1 MPFFPAR
8 RSLQHF
14 RSLESAKNHI
24 RYGESIFCP
33 FPSPESPD
41 HGTCGEP
48 LIDSF
53 RCQITIPE
61 EIIVIHGLSSAEVEE
76 RRRQGLANK
85 EISPPTKTVG
95 QIFKSNIFTYFNA
108 IFIALAI
115 FAITAGAWEK
125 LTFMGIVI
133 SNTAIGIVQE
143 LRSKKVLDK
152 MALLTERKCAVV
164 RDGAEQTVGV
174 HDTVQGDAVIFRAGS
189 QIFADATIVD
199 GDVVANEA
207 LITGEADEIPK
218 KPGDSLISGS
228 FIMSGQCVAELT
240 AVGENSFASKLTIE
254 AKKSKN
260 RGKSEMMAALTR
272 FAMVMGILFIPL
284 GVAMI
289 VKEFFILDQSYR
301 DGVVH
306 TVGALGGMI
315 PQGLYLL
322 TSLALMTAIV
332 RLVKKRTLVHEMSC
346 IETLARVDT
355 LCVDKTGTIT
365 ENKMTVED
373 VVPIASLSVS
383 NIAGMMSDYVFAHQ
397 ADNDTMLALKRYFT
411 GATTRKAVTTL
422 PFTSSRKYGAVTF
435 AEGDSYLLGAPDV
448 ILGDRFHA
456 LASTVNEYSAKGC
469 RVLLLA
475 AYAGDISAYPLDGA
489 ATPLALIL
497 LANKIRDEAPETFR
511 FFAENNVAI
520 KVISGDNAMAVSEVA
535 RRAGIAGADRY
546 IDARELDTD
555 EKIVAAANEYTVF
568 GRVTPEQKK
577 KLIRAMRKAGH
588 TVAMTGDGVNDVLAL
603 KEADCSVAM
612 ASGSD
617 IAAQASH
624 IVLLDSD
631 FSAMPSIVAEGR
643 RVINNIERSAALYVW
658 KNIFSLVL
666 AVITLI
672 FTVPYP
678 IDATHLTIIAVLTTG
693 FPSFILALEPN
704 KNLVRGHFMRNVL
717 VRTIP
722 AALTALIVVIGM
734 MLINTAVALP
744 FEQLSAVCFVLL
756 GIVGLLMLYSTSM
769 PFNALRAVLSAGM
782 TVGFIVVSVIG
793 MAMSVAVFSLVPL
806 EAKAGAILAVLAVL
820 TVPSYVGIHIMTQ
833 RVGERISAFLAKRR
847 AVKEAK
853 EASVG

>member
-1 MPFFPAR
+1 MNDD
-8 RSLQHF
+8 L
-14 RSLESAKNHI
+14 LESTFSETAQDKP
-24 RYGESIFCP
+24 R
-33 FPSPESPD
+33 
-41 HGTCGEP
+41 
-48 LIDSF
+48 
-53 RCQITIPE
+53 
-61 EIIVIHGLSSAEVEE
+61 GLGLTFAEVAE
-76 RRRQGLANK
+76 RKQKGLDNK
-85 EISPPTKTVG
+85 EIEPPTKTVA
-95 QIFKSNIFTYFNA
+95 QIFKSNILTYFNA

-143 LRSKKVLDK
+143 LRSKRELDK
-152 MALLTERKCAVV
+152 MALLTEQKCTVV
-164 RDGAEQTVGV
+164 REGGEMTVGV
-174 HDTVQGDAVIFRAGS
+174 HDTVQGDYVVFRAGS
-189 QIFADATIVD
+189 QIFADAVIVD
-199 GDVVANEA
+199 GNVVANEA

-218 KPGDSLISGS
+218 KPGDELISGS
-228 FIMSGQCVAELT
+228 FIMSGHCVAELT

-272 FAMVMGILFIPL
+272 FAKVMGILFIPL
-284 GVAMI
+284 GVAMVI
-289 VKEFFILDQSYR
+289 KEFFILDQSYR

-365 ENKMTVED
+365 ENKMAVED
-373 VVPIASLSVS
+373 VVPIAAGLSINHVT
-383 NIAGMMSDYVFAHQ
+383 GMMSDYVYAHQ
-397 ADNDTMLALKRYFT
+397 ADNDTMIALKRYFT
-411 GATTRKAVTTL
+411 GTTTRKAASIL
-422 PFTSSRKYGAVTF
+422 PFTSSLKYGAVTF
-435 AEGDSYLLGAPDV
+435 EEGDSYLLGAPDV
-448 ILGDRFHA
+448 VF
-456 LASTVNEYSAKGC
+456 ASRYGTISPIVDEYSAKGC

-475 AYAGDISAYPLDGA
+475 AYNGDVKQ
-489 ATPLALIL
+489 TPLTGSVTPVALIL
-497 LANKIRDEAPETFR
+497 LANKIRDEAPATFKY
-511 FFAENNVAI
+511 FADNNVAI

-535 RRAGIAGADRY
+535 RRAGIEGAEHY

-555 EKIVAAANEYTVF
+555 EKIAAAANEYTVF
-568 GRVTPEQKK
+568 GRVKPEQKK
-577 KLIRAMRKAGH
+577 KLIRSMRHAGH

-666 AVITLI
+666 TIITII
-672 FTVPYP
+672 FVVAYP
-678 IDATHLTIIAVLTTG
+678 IDASHLTLISILTTG
-693 FPSFILALEPN
+693 VPSFILALEPN
-704 KNLVRGHFMRNVL
+704 ENLVRGHFMKNVL

-722 AALTALIVVIGM
+722 AALTALLVIVGM
-734 MLINTAVALP
+734 MIINTTVGMSDN
-744 FEQLSAVCFVLL
+744 QLSTACFVLL
-756 GIVGLLMLYSTSM
+756 GLVGLLMLYSTSM
-769 PFNALRAVLSAGM
+769 PFNKLRAALSTVM
-782 TVGFIVVSVIG
+782 TVGFIVISIVGIALSVTL
-793 MAMSVAVFSLVPL
+793 FSLESL
-806 EAKAGAILAVLAVL
+806 ESEAGAILSVLAVL
-820 TVPSYVGIHIMTQ
+820 AVPSYVGIHVMTE
-833 RVGERISAFLAKRR
+833 RVGERLSEFLAKRR
-847 AVKEAK
+847 GKKNA
-853 EASVG
+853 